1 MSSATPQ
8 WRIGV
13 FTSGG
18 DSCGMNSAVRACT
31 RIALRRGA
39 QVFAIKDGF
48 SGMHRG
54 DLKELLWADV
64 AGIMARGGTVIGTAR
79 CAEFR
84 TVDGRRQAAM
94 HLAVRGI
101 NALVCVGGDGSLTGA
116 DTLLRE
122 WPEHLAALVAA
133 GLVSEAQRKQCAK
146 LHLVG
151 FTGTIDN
158 DMFGTDATI
167 GVWSAL
173 TRIVDAIDC
182 LQSTAESHRRCFV
195 VECMGRASGFL
206 SVLAALVTGS
216 EYAIFPEAPPGSPTV
231 DWRDEMCDI
240 LRKCR
245 TVSAATV
252 VVVCEG
258 AVDWTGKRIE
268 AAECVRV
275 IEERLGVETR
285 LTVLGH
291 VQRGG
296 VPVPADRYIATM
308 MGAKAIDVL
317 MSDMTEPQCI
327 GMAGE
332 TTVVLPLR
340 HCVAQC
346 VATNKALKECRFDDV
361 RALRCGSFQEC
372 MRLWQRLKEHHLQA
386 PPPVAAATAATA
398 AAAAAPSPSSATPL
412 ARRGLDRRAAANGV
426 KRVAILTCGAP
437 APGMS
442 ACVGALARLI
452 ITQGHEPIGIR
463 DGFVGFARAATVRG
477 GDGFES
483 AAQELE
489 WFALNEMMH
498 LGGSTLSC
506 NRDAAGKEV
515 PLDSIAVAIAVLD
528 ISALVVIGG
537 FEGYQSVDNMR
548 RARDRF
554 PQFQM
559 PMFCIP
565 ATISCNVPGSDVSI
579 GADRGLTNLV
589 DAVDKVK
596 QSAVGM
602 RRMFCVE
609 VMGRFCGYLAL
620 IGALCSGAEIAL
632 LPENSLRLA
641 ELQAVLDV
649 THARFDAAFDDK
661 VNGCAVVIKNECAGG
676 DVFTLDVLMNLFEAE
691 SKGHFD
697 VRKSVLGHLQQGGLP
712 TVVDRFHAL
721 RLALACSDRVAAA
734 LKADASAS
742 MQVDCA
748 IVGIVKGE
756 PVFTD
761 MSRFDALVDKA
772 LRRPK
777 EQWWLKE
784 VVPIHETISL
794 PNKDYVTK

>member
-1 MSSATPQ
+1 MSSPLPHQ
-8 WRIGV
+8 WRIGI

-48 SGMHRG
+48 AGMHRG
-54 DLKELLWADV
+54 EMVELTWADV

-84 TVDGRRQAAM
+84 SEAGRRVAAM

-101 NALVCVGGDGSLTGA
+101 NALVCIGGDGSLTGA

-122 WPEHLAALVAA
+122 WPAHLAALEAEGKITA
-133 GLVSEAQRKQCAK
+133 AQRAQCDR

-158 DMFGTDATI
+158 DMAGTDATI

-216 EYAIFPEAPPGSPTV
+216 EYAIFPEAPPGSPRV

-245 TVSAATV
+245 AKSSASV

-258 AVDWTGKRIE
+258 AVDWAGKRID

-308 MGAKAIDVL
+308 MGARAIDVL
-317 MSDMTEPQCI
+317 MSDMSEPQCV

-340 HCVAQC
+340 QCVAQC
-346 VATNKALKECRFDDV
+346 VETGRALKELRFADAE
-361 RALRCGSFQEC
+361 ALRCGSHREC
-372 MRLWQRLKEHHLQA
+372 MRLWKRLNDYQLALPAA
-386 PPPVAAATAATA
+386 P
-398 AAAAAPSPSSATPL
+398 AAAPLHS
-412 ARRGLDRRAAANGV
+412 LDRRGAALGV

-442 ACVGALARLI
+442 ACVGTLARLML
-452 ITQGHEPIGIR
+452 THGHEPIGIR
-463 DGFVGFARAATVRG
+463 DGFVGLARAATVRG
-477 GDGFES
+477 GGIES
-483 AAQELE
+483 AAEPLE
-489 WFALNEMMH
+489 WFAMRDMMH
-498 LGGSTLSC
+498 LGGSALSC
-506 NRDAAGKEV
+506 NRDVAGKDV
-515 PLDSIAVAIAVLD
+515 TLDSIAVALAVLD

-537 FEGYQSVDNMR
+537 FEGFQSVDNMR

-554 PQFQM
+554 PQFAM
-559 PMFCIP
+559 PLFCIP
-565 ATISCNVPGSDVSI
+565 ATISCNVPGSDLSI
-579 GADRGLTNLV
+579 GCDRGLTNLV

-609 VMGRFCGYLAL
+609 VMGRFCGYLAML
-620 IGALCSGAEIAL
+620 GALCSGAEIAL
-632 LPENSLRLA
+632 LPENPLRLA
-641 ELQAVLDV
+641 DLQAALDV
-649 THARFDAAFDDK
+649 THARFDTAFNDK
-661 VNGCAVVIKNECAGG
+661 INGCAVVIKNECAGG
-676 DVFTLDVLMNLFEAE
+676 DVFTLDVLVNLFESE

-712 TVVDRFHAL
+712 TVVDRFYAL
-721 RLALACSDRVAAA
+721 RLALACSQRVAGALAVDAA
-734 LKADASAS
+734 DDSAEANAAHNL
-742 MQVDCA
+742 CE
-748 IVGIVKGE
+748 IVGVVKGE
-756 PVFTD
+756 PVFTP
-761 MSRFDALVDKA
+761 MEKFDSLVNKA

-784 VVPIHETISL
+784 LAAINETIAL
-794 PNKDYVTK
+794 PNKDYGRQ